1 MISPFIFQR
10 NPDLLSIELLTQQE
24 FCFEFDNQ
32 YLCEAAQAVF
42 LRVFF
47 SGQKK
52 TRRKKNKLYGK
63 ASFYRTHRKGKNKIV
78 MKKKEWN

>member
-47 SGQKK
+47 FR
-52 TRRKKNKLYGK
+52 TKKNK
-63 ASFYRTHRKGKNKIV
+63 
-78 MKKKEWN
+78 KKEK